1 MTWDKVRETL
11 SATWARLQEYPRT
24 IQIIVGFVLGFVI
37 GKLL

>member
-11 SATWARLQEYPRT
+11 SATWARLREYPRT
-24 IQIIVGFVLGFVI
+24 LQAIGWFLLGFVI